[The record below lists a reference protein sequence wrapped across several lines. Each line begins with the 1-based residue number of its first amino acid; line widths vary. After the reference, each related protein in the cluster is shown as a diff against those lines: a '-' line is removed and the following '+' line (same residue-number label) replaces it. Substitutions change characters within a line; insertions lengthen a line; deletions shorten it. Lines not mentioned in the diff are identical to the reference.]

1 MAEVE
6 TGLESSLVSLVEQ
19 GSKLVV
25 VSQDGQMVAVNSNT
39 LAVTS
44 LQPVRVGEIY
54 AASLSSAADDKLVVA
69 LFSGARVVAIAKAD

>member
-1 MAEVE
+1 M
-6 TGLESSLVSLVEQ
+6 SLVERGGQ
-19 GSKLVV
+19 LVA
-25 VSQDGQMVAVNSNT
+25 VSQGGQMVAVNPNT

-54 AASLSSAADDKLVVA
+54 AASLSSVAEDMLVVA